1 VRSPPESS
9 FAGRR
14 NDIRPG
20 AIEAKEAIIR
30 EAEGLIRYE
39 KFQDGH
45 SKAQRLQREFKEAG
59 YAGRGRNHEL
69 YRRFRAALDTFYEL
83 HKRKRAERDK
93 RFADI
98 AAKKERVI
106 RSLPTACATGSTFR

>member
-59 YAGRGRNHEL
+59 YAGGG
-69 YRRFRAALDTFYEL
+69 
-83 HKRKRAERDK
+83 
-93 RFADI
+93 
-98 AAKKERVI
+98 
-106 RSLPTACATGSTFR
+106 SGSTTRYHLLTTRLGKEWMER